1 MLAVVGEESL
11 YQKMLC
17 ASVTKA
23 MYSGYPLATEILE
36 GRINVRGPM
45 CCDHK
50 KIKEYQYVLA
60 RCEGEERGKG
70 VPQRAHAPEGPA
82 TGWYS
87 RE

>member
-50 KIKEYQYVLA
+50 KVKSCKIMLWQGV
-60 RCEGEERGKG
+60 GKG
-70 VPQRAHAPEGPA
+70 VLQ
-82 TGWYS
+82 
-87 RE
+87 